1 VLSSQENKSAIYLVV
16 DLEWTCCNDDSIP
29 NGEHE
34 TIEIGAVLVDGS
46 TLLGFSE
53 FDAFVKPV
61 QHPILTNFCT
71 TLTGIRQEDVDSADE
86 FPKVFARFQDWI
98 NLYKAAL
105 FCSWGGGDK
114 KRFMDDCMF
123 HKMDYPFTNHLDLSR
138 VFTKVTGRRCMHRR
152 AMKILGVEPEGKHH
166 RGISDARNIV
176 KMLPILLGENGGEC

>member
-34 TIEIGAVLVDGS
+34 TIEIGAVAVDC
-46 TLLGFSE
+46 LGWNVIGE
-53 FDAFVKPV
+53 FDALVRPIR
-61 QHPILTNFCT
+61 HPILTELCT
-71 TLTGIRQEDVDSADE
+71 TLTGIQQSDVDNANG
-86 FPKVFARFQDWI
+86 FPEVFAEFWDWCCLHS
-98 NLYKAAL
+98 NTL
-105 FCSWGGGDK
+105 FCSWGRGDK

-138 VFTKVTGRRCMHRR
+138 VFTKMTGRRCIHRR

-176 KMLPILLGENGGEC
+176 KMLPILLGKNGGVC